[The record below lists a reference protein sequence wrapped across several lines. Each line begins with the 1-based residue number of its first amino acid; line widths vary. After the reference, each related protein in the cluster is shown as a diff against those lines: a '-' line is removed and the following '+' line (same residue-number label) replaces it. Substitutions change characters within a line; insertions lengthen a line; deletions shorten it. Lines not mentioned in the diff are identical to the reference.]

1 MERQFLVKP
10 FIIFILLTGC
20 QQIEV
25 VNADKVISDN
35 KNIENIIP
43 TEVGSSY
50 LNIWQY
56 LIINSIPKDEL
67 INEQVL
73 FYMNVHIKDVE

>member
-50 LNIWQY
+50 LNIWQF
-56 LIINSIPKDEL
+56 E
-67 INEQVL
+67 
-73 FYMNVHIKDVE
+73 F